1 MSTENITHAICFG
14 EVLWDMLPDGPQPGG
29 APLNVAYQLNKLGLK
44 TQMISRIGA
53 DEKGMALKSLL
64 EKWAIG
70 TQLLQ
75 IDPQHATSEVIAS
88 LTDANEV
95 KYEILFPVAW
105 DFIQSGTEPQS
116 AVAAA
121 KYFIYGSLASRH
133 QKSCGTLLDLLEH
146 TKAIKVLDVNFRPPF
161 VNAEA
166 LEPLLLK
173 ADIVKLNEAELA
185 QMQVLFQGVSTG
197 EEAQVQFIQ
206 DRFQIAEVIITKG
219 ASGASYYNNSQVFQ
233 GYGQEVKVEDTIG
246 SGDAFLAAFVA
257 GHHLGLPPEEML
269 SNAMDL
275 GAFIATKKG
284 GCPDYEIAE
293 YDQFKRK

>member
-1 MSTENITHAICFG
+1 MSTENITQAICFG
-14 EVLWDMLPDGPQPGG
+14 EVLWDMLPDGAQPGG

-44 TQMISRIGA
+44 TQMISRVGA
-53 DEKGMALKSLL
+53 DEKGNALKSLL
-64 EKWAIG
+64 EKWAVG
-70 TQLLQ
+70 SQLLQ

-105 DFIQSGTEPQS
+105 DFIQSGAELRS
-116 AVAAA
+116 AVAAV

-133 QKSCGTLLDLLEH
+133 RESRDTLLDLLEH
-146 TKAIKVLDVNFRPPF
+146 TNAMRVLDVNFRPPF
-161 VNAEA
+161 VNAQA

-173 ADIVKLNEAELA
+173 ADIVKLNEAELEH
-185 QMQVLFQGVSTG
+185 MQVLFQGVSTG

-206 DRFQIAEVIITKG
+206 DRFQIAEVIVTKG
-219 ASGASYYNNSQVFQ
+219 ASGASYYNNNKVFQ
-233 GYGQEVKVEDTIG
+233 GFGQEVKVEDTIG
-246 SGDAFLAAFVA
+246 SGDAFLAAFLV
-257 GHHLGLPPEEML
+257 GHNLGLPPEEL
-269 SNAMDL
+269 LRNAMDL